1 MESCGRSHGL
11 KSVPKAKRLLC
22 IRRQVKVTSPKIVV
36 TAYDDAP
43 VGLGEVLK
51 NGAGK
56 FNAAVLRPHITM
68 KEGADLAVAHEIH
81 HRIQEVCFITRSVN
95 FPVRYEPTFNLA

>member
-1 MESCGRSHGL
+1 MKEKLGFVLWYLHYASE
-11 KSVPKAKRLLC
+11 A
-22 IRRQVKVTSPKIVV
+22 KIVV

-51 NGAGK
+51 SGAGR
-56 FNAAVLRPHITM
+56 FTAAILRPRITV

-81 HRIQEVCFITRSVN
+81 HRIYEVCFIARSVN
-95 FPVRYEPTFNLA
+95 FPVSFEPTLNLA